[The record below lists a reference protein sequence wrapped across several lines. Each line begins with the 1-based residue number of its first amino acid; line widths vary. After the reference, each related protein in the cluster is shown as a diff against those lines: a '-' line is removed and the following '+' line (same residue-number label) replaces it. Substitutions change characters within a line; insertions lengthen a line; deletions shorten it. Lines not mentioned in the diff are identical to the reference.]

1 MQTTQ
6 AAHPIFSFADG
17 ELGPI
22 AGALIRSIER
32 LSGQPKIRRL
42 YFDYVEEN
50 RPYANFWTD
59 ALEKLNI
66 SVDLTAE
73 SGAAIPK
80 SGPTLVV
87 ANHPYGVI
95 DGLVLCSLMAQV
107 RSDYKIITHRVLRQA
122 PATMDKI
129 LPIDFDETEAA
140 LATNIETRQEAA
152 AYLKQ
157 GGAVIIFPA
166 GAISLAPNLVGE
178 AYDKEWKT
186 FAAKLATQADT
197 VTVPFLFNG
206 QNSLLFQAAR
216 KISLTLA
223 YSLMFREICKLMG
236 STVSLTMRQSV
247 HADELKA
254 IGNRK
259 DVAQYLRDRTY
270 GIV

>member
-6 AAHPIFSFADG
+6 ATQPIFTFADG
-17 ELGPI
+17 ELGPVSNT
-22 AGALIRSIER
+22 LIRSIER
-32 LSGQPKIRRL
+32 FSGQPKIRKL
-42 YFDYVEEN
+42 YFDYVEED
-50 RPYANFWTD
+50 RPFAGFWSD
-59 ALEKLNI
+59 ALDKLNI
-66 SVDLTAE
+66 DIDLQREA
-73 SGAAIPK
+73 GAVIPR

-95 DGLVLCSLMAQV
+95 DGLVLCALMSEV
-107 RSDYKIITHRVLRQA
+107 RSDYKIITHRVLKQA

-152 AYLKQ
+152 AYLRD

-166 GAISLAPNLVGE
+166 GAISLAPRLIGD

-186 FAAKLATQADT
+186 FAAKQATQQDT
-197 VTVPFLFNG
+197 VTVPFLFAG

-236 STVSLTMRQSV
+236 STVALTMRRPI
-247 HADELKA
+247 HADELKTL
-254 IGNRK
+254 GNRK
-259 DVAQYLRDRTY
+259 AVTQFLRDRTY
-270 GIV
+270 GIL